1 MDLAKIS
8 RMALEYSDA
17 KDTGAYIGSV
27 WNQLTVEESRA
38 LFREIERRRDA
49 FTNFYR

>member
-17 KDTGAYIGSV
+17 KDTGAYIGGV

-38 LFREIERRRDA
+38 LFREIERRRNEFSD
-49 FTNFYR
+49 FCR